1 MRKLIVNGK
10 EIPKTEIQ
18 SAVEQVLNFY
28 AMQGV
33 PQEALKEHMEELVA
47 TAHEQLIGAKILD
60 DAAKSA
66 GKPREELIAEATKDV
81 IAPTDEDCENYYNE
95 NREAFKEPP
104 QVRASHILV
113 KIDGSDG
120 DIKAKAR
127 AKIDSIRAG
136 VMGEINVEKAFADAA
151 RENSDCPSGRE
162 GGDLGWFGPGQM
174 VPEFDKVAFEM
185 KVDEISDVV
194 ETQFGFHILRKTGE
208 KPGGER
214 PFDEVKEPLRESL
227 MREAQNAA
235 FGRFMDELRAAA
247 KIEFLDE

>member
-81 IAPTDEDCENYYNE
+81 IAPTDEDCENY
-95 NREAFKEPP
+95 
-104 QVRASHILV
+104 
-113 KIDGSDG
+113 
-120 DIKAKAR
+120 
-127 AKIDSIRAG
+127 
-136 VMGEINVEKAFADAA
+136 
-151 RENSDCPSGRE
+151 
-162 GGDLGWFGPGQM
+162 
-174 VPEFDKVAFEM
+174 
-185 KVDEISDVV
+185 
-194 ETQFGFHILRKTGE
+194 
-208 KPGGER
+208 
-214 PFDEVKEPLRESL
+214 
-227 MREAQNAA
+227 
-235 FGRFMDELRAAA
+235 
-247 KIEFLDE
+247 